1 MDFRNQRIVITG
13 GSRGIGLAVARE
25 LASLGSQLFLIGRD
39 AERVQTACSNL
50 PHSGIQHYWMAA
62 DLSDLANIPSV
73 VNRAQEAMGG
83 IDILVNNA
91 AISLQE
97 FVVESDLAK
106 VEAEMRINYLGVYAM
121 TRAVLPLML
130 AQKSGLIVNV
140 ASTIGKV
147 PSPTEAN
154 YCASKAAVIAFSD
167 ALRSEV
173 EDQGVKVKVFIPGHT
188 ETDMGNSIKLKT
200 PQFMTVDEVA
210 RDFIKALRSSSQEYV
225 CGGANRGIIGISR
238 VLPETARRIMKD
250 IALSSYHAG

>member
-25 LASLGSQLFLIGRD
+25 LALQGSQLFLIGRD
-39 AERVQTACSNL
+39 EERVRTACSNL
-50 PHSGIQHYWMAA
+50 PHSEKHHYWMAV
-62 DLSDLANIPSV
+62 DLADFENIPLV
-73 VNRAQEAMGG
+73 VNRAQKAMGG

-91 AISLQE
+91 AVSLQE
-97 FVVESDLAK
+97 FVVASDLAK
-106 VEAEMRINYLGVYAM
+106 IESEMRINYLGVYAM
-121 TRAVLPLML
+121 TRAVLPVML
-130 AQKSGLIVNV
+130 TQKSGLIVNV
-140 ASTIGKV
+140 ASTIGRV

-210 RDFIKALRSSSQEYV
+210 RDFIKALKSRSQEYV
-225 CGGANRGIIGISR
+225 CGGANRGIIAISR
-238 VLPETARRIMKD
+238 LLPETARKIMKN
-250 IALSSYHAG
+250 IALSSYYA